1 MDKQKYICWFKDIR
15 KEDVSLVGG
24 KGANLGE
31 LKSINIPVPDGF
43 VVTTETY
50 RKFIEETGIKKKLKK
65 IIDNISNNAF
75 TFDQTRKVSEELK
88 KIIREAE
95 VSQDIQKMIIESYKM
110 LCSKEKPIGVAVR
123 SSASEEDMEGASFAG
138 QYKTLLNIKNEKSLI
153 SAIKECWSSAFGDCV
168 IEYKTTKGINKDVD
182 EMGVA
187 VVIQC
192 MVNAETAGVMF
203 TLDPRTGDRSK
214 IVIEANWGLGE
225 SLVSGTVNP
234 DCYIISKNPVRL
246 IEMKI
251 GKKRVFTTY
260 SKEGVIEK
268 ETPIA
273 QRKRPC
279 LTEEKIISLAY
290 LSKQIESHY
299 KTPQDIEWA
308 IEEKKDNSSGLYILQ
323 ARSETVWSQ
332 KKEPKKKNNNKK
344 SISKMAVQLKG
355 FKF

>member
-1 MDKQKYICWFKDIR
+1 MDKQKYISWFKDIR
-15 KEDVSLVGG
+15 KEDVPLVGG

-43 VVTTETY
+43 VITTEMY
-50 RKFIEETGIKKKLKK
+50 KKFIEETGAKKELKK
-65 IIDNISNNAF
+65 VISDISNNIY
-75 TFDQTRKVSEELK
+75 TFEQTRKASGMLK
-88 KIIREAE
+88 KIIREAGMP
-95 VSQDIQKMIIESYKM
+95 QGIQKMIINPYQM

-138 QYKTLLNIKNEKSLI
+138 QYETLLNIKNEKSLI
-153 SAIKECWSSAFGDCV
+153 SAIKECWSSAFGDRV
-168 IEYKTTKGINKDVD
+168 IEYKRTKGIKTDVD

-187 VVIQC
+187 VVVQC

-214 IVIEANWGLGE
+214 IVVEANWGLGE

-234 DCYIISKNPVRL
+234 DYYIISKNPVRV

-251 GKKRVFTTY
+251 GEKKVFTAY

-273 QRKRPC
+273 QRKKPC

-290 LSKQIESHY
+290 LGKQIESHC

-323 ARSETVWSQ
+323 ARCETVWSQ
-332 KKEPKKKNNNKK
+332 KKEPKDNKEP
-344 SISKMAVQLKG
+344 ISKIAAQFKG